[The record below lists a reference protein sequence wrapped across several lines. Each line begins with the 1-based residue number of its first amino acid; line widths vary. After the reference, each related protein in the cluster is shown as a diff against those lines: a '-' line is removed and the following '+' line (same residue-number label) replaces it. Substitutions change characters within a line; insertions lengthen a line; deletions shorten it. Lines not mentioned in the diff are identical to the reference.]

1 MTTLKQRKQQMD
13 AYYDSASRPGPLVE
27 EFFALIKYRE
37 LLRQFV
43 SRSIKTRYK
52 RSVLGV
58 LWTLLNPLL
67 TMIVLTVVFS
77 QVFRFAVA
85 NYAVYVLCGLVI
97 WNFYSSVTS
106 GAMGD
111 MLWSGSLL
119 GRIYVPKS
127 VFAVSAVGTG
137 LVNLLLSL
145 IPVFLI
151 ALILGV
157 KITPAVLVMP
167 FAILIL
173 AVFALG
179 MGLLLSTAAVY
190 FADMEPVYN
199 VLLTIWMYATPIIYP
214 LEALPEQI
222 RWVMLFNPL
231 YYMVSLFRDPLYL
244 GTVPGLSYWLISA
257 GFAVLALVVGGIIF
271 TARASEYAY
280 RI

>member
-1 MTTLKQRKQQMD
+1 MRRGL
-13 AYYDSASRPGPLVE
+13 P
-27 EFFALIKYRE
+27 FAFL
-37 LLRQFV
+37 
-43 SRSIKTRYK
+43 
-52 RSVLGV
+52 
-58 LWTLLNPLL
+58 LL

-77 QVFRFAVA
+77 QVFRFAVD

-97 WNFYSSVTS
+97 WNFYSSATS
-106 GAMGD
+106 GAMSD

-173 AVFALG
+173 AGFALG
-179 MGLLLSTAAVY
+179 MGLLLSAAAVF

-231 YYMVSLFRDPLYL
+231 YYMVTIFREPLYL
-244 GTVPGLSYWLISA
+244 GTVPQLSYWLISA
-257 GFAVLALVVGGIIF
+257 GFAILVLVVGGLVF
-271 TARASEYAY
+271 TAHSSEYAY